1 VNTTTS
7 KTQPALIGG
16 LVLGVLSALPI
27 ISAGNICCCLWI
39 ISGGVLAA
47 YLLQQNSPTPIT
59 QSDGALVGLLAG
71 VVGAGVYLVLSIPI
85 TLLVAP
91 MQHRMLQE
99 FMDRAENMPPELRRY
114 MSSYVGGVIGLMFGF
129 VFMLIMGAIFSTIG
143 GLLGAVFFR
152 KALPPAPDSSSSS

>member
-16 LVLGVLSALPI
+16 LVMGVLSALPI
-27 ISAGNICCCLWI
+27 ISAGNLCCCLWI

-59 QSDGALVGLLAG
+59 QSDGAVTGLLAG
-71 VVGAGVYLVLSIPI
+71 VIGAVIYLILSIPI

-91 MQHRMLQE
+91 MQHRMLQGL
-99 FMDRAENMPPELRRY
+99 MDRANNMPPEFREY
-114 MSSYVGGVIGLMFGF
+114 MGSYVGGAIGLVIGFA
-129 VFMLIMGAIFSTIG
+129 FMLVMGAIFSTIG

-152 KALPPAPDSSSSS
+152 KPLPPADTTSSS

>member
-1 VNTTTS
+1 MNTTTS
-7 KTQPALIGG
+7 KTQPALVGG
-16 LVLGVLSALPI
+16 LVMGVLSALPI

-39 ISGGVLAA
+39 VSGGLVAA

-59 QSDGALVGLLAG
+59 QSDGAITGLLAG
-71 VVGAGVYLVLSIPI
+71 LAGAGVYLVVSIPI

-91 MQHRMLQE
+91 LQHQVLQRL
-99 FMDRAENMPPELRRY
+99 MDRANNMPPEFREY
-114 MSSYVGGVIGLMFGF
+114 MSGYVGGVIGLLFGF

-152 KALPPAPDSSSSS
+152 KPVPPADAVPPS